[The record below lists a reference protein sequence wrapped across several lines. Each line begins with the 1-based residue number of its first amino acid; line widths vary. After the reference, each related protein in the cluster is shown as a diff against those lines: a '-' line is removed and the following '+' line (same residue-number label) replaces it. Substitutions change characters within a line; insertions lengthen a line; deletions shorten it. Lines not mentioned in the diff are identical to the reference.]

1 MILLTVLRFHKVKA
15 PIFKDTEIL
24 NPADKIYPPDFH
36 VLGINI
42 GCRPVRVK
50 GAYAGAS
57 FHLIA

>member
-1 MILLTVLRFHKVKA
+1 MILLTALRFHKVKA
-15 PIFKDTEIL
+15 TIFKNTDML

-50 GAYAGAS
+50 GAHAVVS